1 MKTALLI
8 ILILVGAGAA
18 GQSIVGT
25 WQLTEE
31 KTCFQS
37 QTQFDQSETEKELA
51 SGFGSTS
58 SNSVAKLITFDK
70 KGSGE
75 EGIFS
80 KGKKKGSD
88 KTPFRY
94 KVSGQELQ
102 FVDKKSGLITSRFV
116 IEELSADVLR
126 FHDAERDCEIKAFV
140 RVK

>member
-1 MKTALLI
+1 MKTTLLI
-8 ILILVGAGAA
+8 SLLLVGGIAH

-37 QTQFDQSETEKELA
+37 QSQFEESATEKELA

-58 SNSVAKLITFDK
+58 KTSVAKLISFDK

-80 KGKKKGSD
+80 KGKKKGSE
-88 KTPFRY
+88 KTPFKY

-102 FVDKKSGLITSRFV
+102 FVDKKSGMITSRFV
-116 IEELSADVLR
+116 IEELSSNVLR
-126 FHDAERDCEIKAFV
+126 FHDAERDCEVKSFV

>member
-1 MKTALLI
+1 MKTTLLLPLLLI
-8 ILILVGAGAA
+8 AGAVSS
-18 GQSIVGT
+18 QSIVGT
-25 WQLTEE
+25 WQLSEE

-37 QTQFDQSETEKELA
+37 QSQFEESDTEKELA

-58 SNSVAKLITFDK
+58 KTTVAKLISFDK

-88 KTPFRY
+88 KSPFKY
-94 KVSGQELQ
+94 KISGQELQ
-102 FVDKKSGLITSRFV
+102 FLDKKSGMITSRFV
-116 IEELSADVLR
+116 IEELSANVLR
-126 FHDAERDCEIKAFV
+126 FHDAERDCEVKAFV